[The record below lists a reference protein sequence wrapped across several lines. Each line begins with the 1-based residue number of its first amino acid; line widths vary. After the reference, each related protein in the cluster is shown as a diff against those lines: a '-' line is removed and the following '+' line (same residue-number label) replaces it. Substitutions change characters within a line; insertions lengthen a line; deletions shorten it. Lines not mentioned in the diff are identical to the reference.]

1 MADAT
6 ASVVNTNQ
14 TPTALGLLRE
24 DTHWAATTKGV
35 AAVVAT
41 AEVEDPPT
49 MLADELVAAATAEAE
64 ATRIG

>member
-1 MADAT
+1 
-6 ASVVNTNQ
+6 
-14 TPTALGLLRE
+14 
-24 DTHWAATTKGV
+24 V

-41 AEVEDPPT
+41 AEAEDPPT